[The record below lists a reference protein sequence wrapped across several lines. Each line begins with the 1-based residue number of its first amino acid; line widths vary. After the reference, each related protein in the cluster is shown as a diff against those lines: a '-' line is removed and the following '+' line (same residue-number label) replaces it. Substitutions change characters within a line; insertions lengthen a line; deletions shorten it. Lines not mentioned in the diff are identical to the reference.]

1 MSNDKMTPAPSPR
14 GTNHENLWVRT
25 SLIAR
30 DRSGA
35 GHRADDKHQQQE
47 KSRG

>member
-1 MSNDKMTPAPSPR
+1 MSNNDKMTPAPSPR

-30 DRSGA
+30 DRLRWTSRPMTTP
-35 GHRADDKHQQQE
+35 HR
-47 KSRG
+47 